1 MHESPIIEFSML
13 TCRIGAMTFAHSFY
27 NMDNVLHI
35 YDSEYVYN
43 VETNVALDSSDLQ
56 VDAIWINQWNKR
68 NKKIIRDYSRWF
80 S

>member
-1 MHESPIIEFSML
+1 
-13 TCRIGAMTFAHSFY
+13 MTFAHSFY

-80 S
+80 SWAQNGYREGGKCQTVTIH